1 MNYEI
6 TYCYTCQRGSKG
18 ILKKN
23 IQKIKGKTLVEISIN
38 FALKLKI
45 NGKIFVSSD
54 MKEVMDICS
63 KYKNI
68 IFDKRPKNL
77 AKDNTSTI
85 EVVEDLFNRID
96 QIDKKDIIL
105 LLEPTSPIR
114 EIKTVKSAL
123 KIFNTKNLNSL
134 VSVIKH
140 NNLIVSNLSSYL
152 KNSFNLNIYQR
163 QKRAFYYEIVGTF
176 FITKVSTLLKKGFLH
191 NRTYLY
197 EVSKEE
203 GIDINELQDLNLVR
217 KIL

>member
-1 MNYEI
+1 MKLHI
-6 TYCYTCQRGSKG
+6 VIPARGGSKG

-54 MKEVMDICS
+54 MKEVKDICS

-85 EVVEDLFNRID
+85 EVVADLFNRID

>member
-1 MNYEI
+1 MKLHI
-6 TYCYTCQRGSKG
+6 VIPARGGSKG

-85 EVVEDLFNRID
+85 EVVEDLFIYNNTNKINGL
-96 QIDKKDIIL
+96 KWFFT
-105 LLEPTSPIR
+105 LE
-114 EIKTVKSAL
+114 E
-123 KIFNTKNLNSL
+123 
-134 VSVIKH
+134 
-140 NNLIVSNLSSYL
+140 
-152 KNSFNLNIYQR
+152 
-163 QKRAFYYEIVGTF
+163 YYM
-176 FITKVSTLLKKGFLH
+176 
-191 NRTYLY
+191 
-197 EVSKEE
+197 SK
-203 GIDINELQDLNLVR
+203 L
-217 KIL
+217 

>member
-1 MNYEI
+1 MKLHI
-6 TYCYTCQRGSKG
+6 VIPARGGSKG

>member
-1 MNYEI
+1 MKLHI
-6 TYCYTCQRGSKG
+6 VIPARGGSKG

-85 EVVEDLFNRID
+85 EVFEDLFNRID

-123 KIFNTKNLNSL
+123 KVFNTKNLNSL

-140 NNLIVSNLSSYL
+140 NNLIVSNCSSYL

>member
-1 MNYEI
+1 M
-6 TYCYTCQRGSKG
+6 
-18 ILKKN
+18 
-23 IQKIKGKTLVEISIN
+23 EISIN

>member
-1 MNYEI
+1 MKLHI
-6 TYCYTCQRGSKG
+6 VIPARGGSKG
-18 ILKKN
+18 IFKKN

-54 MKEVMDICS
+54 MKEVKDICS
-63 KYKNI
+63 KYNNI

-85 EVVEDLFNRID
+85 EVVADLFNRID